1 MYWLFGQGAQ
11 MTSPRQRRASQQR
24 ANVQKA
30 ASGRPIQLRDA
41 AFGATVPGG
50 PAYGARLNGRQVLV
64 QPGAAAAGALGTG
77 FGREWNA
84 AKGVNFGGQTLYPAE
99 LNGNVV
105 WMPSRSSQPTQL
117 ERTYGAGAPG
127 AAPAP
132 RPSAPATRP
141 APAAPGLGAPTPIT
155 TGRGA
160 SRERMNEMSQ
170 NAGGANISERILPG
184 EDAVKAAGAYAEA
197 RAKDPFAEIPA
208 LVDQRSQEHGQR
220 ADIAAWIE
228 ANKNAPKG
236 ADGMNIVDRF
246 LAKQRR
252 AEPGAMR
259 PTDAGMERAYSGQ
272 IQVAPAAATLK
283 DLPYGEG
290 SMPAGVPAAFG
301 SDGRG
306 AAFTQ
311 EFGVGPAA
319 AAPVYQGPAPDREP
333 AGMANTTAA
342 MQQAFGGEL
351 QVVPQATA
359 QASNLNFNSPLP
371 DANMSQAFSD
381 ETKTLSEDLL
391 KRYKLGILGNQGFA
405 FNAG

>member
-30 ASGRPIQLRDA
+30 ASGRPVQLRDA

-208 LVDQRSQEHGQR
+208 LVDQRSQEYGQR

-246 LAKQRR
+246 LAKQR
-252 AEPGAMR
+252 
-259 PTDAGMERAYSGQ
+259 
-272 IQVAPAAATLK
+272 PAAPLQSQLSEAP
-283 DLPYGEG
+283 DYSEG
-290 SMPAGVPAAFG
+290 GAPTAPWTPA
-301 SDGRG
+301 D
-306 AAFTQ
+306 
-311 EFGVGPAA
+311 
-319 AAPVYQGPAPDREP
+319 APGPAPERGTVIGEKYYGKQWDGTQWIDQAQAP
-333 AGMANTTAA
+333 FSTSPLGTTAA
-342 MQQAFGGEL
+342 YGMAQQGVEF
-351 QVVPQATA
+351 VPQATA

-371 DANMSQAFSD
+371 EANMSQAFSD
-381 ETKTLSEDLL
+381 ESRTLSEDLL
-391 KRYKLGILGNQGFA
+391 KKYKLGVQGIA